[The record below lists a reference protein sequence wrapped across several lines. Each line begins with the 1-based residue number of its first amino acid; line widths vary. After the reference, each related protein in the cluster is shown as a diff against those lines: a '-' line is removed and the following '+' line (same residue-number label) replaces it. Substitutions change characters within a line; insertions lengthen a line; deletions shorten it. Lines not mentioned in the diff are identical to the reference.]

1 MNEESIKGCILGTA
15 VGDALGLPYEGLAPQ
30 RAKRLLGPVDRY
42 RFIFGYGMV
51 SDDTE
56 HTCMVAQSLID
67 GNGDVERFARSFA
80 WRLRFWLPGLPAGVG
95 FATLRAVCKLWLG
108 FNHGNSGV
116 FSAGNGPAMRA
127 AVFGAAF
134 DDNATIKSYVTAA
147 TLITHTDPK
156 ALYGALAVALA
167 ARMARQH
174 QRVEP
179 GAYLTELKILLEGKG
194 EELVAL
200 VESSAASVAR
210 GETTRQFAAAMGLER
225 GVSGYVFH
233 TVPVVIHAWLRHQRE
248 FRNALVEMIE
258 CGGDADTTAA
268 ILGGIIGGAVGRASI
283 PGEWLAGLAEWPGTV
298 AWMEDLAAALANTI
312 QGGQARKPAELYLFL
327 RLPRNLLVLGWVL
340 LHGFRRLLPPY

>member
-15 VGDALGLPYEGLAPQ
+15 VGDALGLPYEGLTPQ
-30 RAKRLLGPVDRY
+30 RAQRLLGPADRY
-42 RFIFGYGMV
+42 RFIFGHGMV

-67 GNGDVERFARSFA
+67 GNGDVDRFARSFA

-108 FNHGNSGV
+108 FNHRSSGV

-127 AVFGAAF
+127 AIFGAVF
-134 DDNATIKSYVTAA
+134 DDYVTIRSHVTAA
-147 TLITHTDPK
+147 TLMTHTDPK

-167 ARMARQH
+167 ASMARRH

-179 GAYLTELKILLEGKG
+179 DAYLTEIKIMLEAKG
-194 EELVAL
+194 EELVSL
-200 VESSAASVAR
+200 LESAGASVAR
-210 GETTRQFAAAMGLER
+210 GETTRQFAAAMGLEK
-225 GVSGYVFH
+225 GVSGYVYH

-268 ILGGIIGGAVGRASI
+268 ILGGIVGSAVGRSGI
-283 PGEWLAGLAEWPGTV
+283 PGEWLSGLMEWPGTV
-298 AWMEDLAAALANTI
+298 AWMEDLAAALAATI
-312 QGGQARKPAELYLFL
+312 QGSQARKPAELYLFL